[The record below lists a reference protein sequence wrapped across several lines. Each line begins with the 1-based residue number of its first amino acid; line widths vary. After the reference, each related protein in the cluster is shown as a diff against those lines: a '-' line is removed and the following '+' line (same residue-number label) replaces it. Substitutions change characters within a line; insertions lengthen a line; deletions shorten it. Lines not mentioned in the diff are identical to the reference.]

1 MDLHRWML
9 GGDTGKLIVGS
20 ATLIFL
26 FILITGLILWW
37 PKSRAILKQ
46 RLKLKMD
53 GGWKRLNHDLHIVF
67 GFYSF
72 IFLFIFAF
80 TGLAWSFEWF
90 NKGIYKVTGSSMQ
103 PAKPPVVKK
112 EKPLTTAPWPF
123 IAAEAGAGM
132 TTSSNLPYN
141 DILQVA
147 SEQWPSVK
155 FYNISDPKDSSA
167 AYTVSVLP
175 LDAVHES
182 ATDLYYVHPS
192 TGAVIGSMKWSERNT
207 GQRVRAT
214 FKPVHVASI
223 YGMPSKVIGLI
234 VCPFGASFPVTGV
247 VMWVNR
253 TRKKPKSRPIA

>member
-1 MDLHRWML
+1 M
-9 GGDTGKLIVGS
+9 
-20 ATLIFL
+20 
-26 FILITGLILWW
+26 
-37 PKSRAILKQ
+37 
-46 RLKLKMD
+46 
-53 GGWKRLNHDLHIVF
+53 
-67 GFYSF
+67 
-72 IFLFIFAF
+72 
-80 TGLAWSFEWF
+80 
-90 NKGIYKVTGSSMQ
+90 
-103 PAKPPVVKK
+103 KK

-123 IAAEAGAGM
+123 IAAEAGAGL

-141 DILQVA
+141 DILEVA

-155 FYNISDPKDSSA
+155 FYNISAPKDSSA

-234 VCPFGASFPVTGV
+234 VCLFGASFPVTGV